1 MRVLIVDDH
10 PMYRA
15 GLAAALSS
23 LSDITVVGEAGDGE
37 AAVESAL
44 RLAPDVVLMD
54 LHMPVM
60 NGVEATARLRKELPG
75 TAVVVLTMLE
85 SDESVAAAVRAGAR
99 GYLLK
104 EAGRD
109 EILRALEACRD
120 GGAYFGPN
128 AARALAGLVGA
139 ETRRAVANPVLPELT
154 EREVEILDL
163 VARGL
168 SNAAIASRLY
178 VSDKTVRNYVSTV
191 YGKLGVSD
199 RAAAVARARD
209 AGLGSGPSGRR

>member
-10 PMYRA
+10 PMYRE
-15 GLAAALSS
+15 GLVAALSGRPGV
-23 LSDITVVGEAGDGE
+23 TVVGEAGDGAE
-37 AAVESAL
+37 AVELAV
-44 RLAPDVVLMD
+44 RLAPDIVLMD

-60 NGVEATARLRKELPG
+60 NGVEATRRLLEELPEV
-75 TAVVVLTMLE
+75 AIVVLTMLE
-85 SDESVAAAVRAGAR
+85 SDDSLAAAVRAGAR

-104 EAGRD
+104 GAGRA
-109 EILRALEACRD
+109 EILRALEICRD

-128 AARALAGLVGA
+128 AARALAGLVGV
-139 ETRRAVANPVLPELT
+139 EPRRAVANPVLPELT

-163 VARGL
+163 MARGL

-178 VSDKTVRNYVSTV
+178 VSDKTVRNYVSAV
-191 YGKLGVSD
+191 YGKLGVND

-209 AGLGSGPSGRR
+209 AGLGSGPPGGR

>member
-163 VARGL
+163 MARGL

>member
-10 PMYRA
+10 PMYRE
-15 GLAAALSS
+15 GLIAALSGRP
-23 LSDITVVGEAGDGE
+23 DVTVVGEAGDGA
-37 AAVESAL
+37 AAVELAV

-60 NGVEATARLRKELPG
+60 NGVEATGRLRAELPDV
-75 TAVVVLTMLE
+75 AVVVLTMLE
-85 SDESVAAAVRAGAR
+85 SDESLAAAVRAGAR

-104 EAGRD
+104 GAGRA

-120 GGAYFGPN
+120 GGAYFGRN

-139 ETRRAVANPVLPELT
+139 ESRRPVANPVLPELT

-163 VARGL
+163 MARGL

-191 YGKLGVSD
+191 YGKLGVGD

-209 AGLGSGPSGRR
+209 AGLGAGLPGGR

>member
-10 PMYRA
+10 PMYRE
-15 GLAAALSS
+15 GLVAALSGQPGV
-23 LSDITVVGEAGDGE
+23 TVVGEAGDGA
-37 AAVESAL
+37 AAVELAV
-44 RLAPDVVLMD
+44 RRAPDIVLMD

-60 NGVEATARLRKELPG
+60 NGVEATGRLLSERPDI
-75 TAVVVLTMLE
+75 AIVVLTMLE
-85 SDESVAAAVRAGAR
+85 SDDSLAAAVRAGAR

-104 EAGRD
+104 GAGRA
-109 EILRALEACRD
+109 EILRALETCME

-128 AARALAGLVGA
+128 AARALAGLVGS
-139 ETRRAVANPVLPELT
+139 EPRRTVANPVLPELT

-163 VARGL
+163 MARGL

-178 VSDKTVRNYVSTV
+178 VSDKTVRNYVSAV
-191 YGKLGVSD
+191 YGKLGVND

-209 AGLGSGPSGRR
+209 AGLGSGLPGGR

>member
-10 PMYRA
+10 PMYRE
-15 GLAAALSS
+15 GLAAALSR
-23 LSDITVVGEAGDGE
+23 LPDITVVGEAGDGA

-60 NGVEATARLRKELPG
+60 NGVEATARLLKELPG

-85 SDESVAAAVRAGAR
+85 SDESLAAAVRAGAR

-109 EILRALEACRD
+109 EILRALEACRG

-139 ETRRAVANPVLPELT
+139 ETRRAVANPALPELT

-163 VARGL
+163 MARGL

-191 YGKLGVSD
+191 YGKLGVGD

-209 AGLGSGPSGRR
+209 AGLGSGPPGRR

>member
-10 PMYRA
+10 PMYRE
-15 GLAAALSS
+15 GLIAALSGRPGV
-23 LSDITVVGEAGDGE
+23 TVVGEAGDGA
-37 AAVESAL
+37 AAVELAV

-60 NGVEATARLRKELPG
+60 NGVEATGRLRAELPDV
-75 TAVVVLTMLE
+75 AVVVLTMLE
-85 SDESVAAAVRAGAR
+85 SDESLAAAVRAGAR

-104 EAGRD
+104 GAGRA

-139 ETRRAVANPVLPELT
+139 ETRRSVANPVLPDLT

-163 VARGL
+163 MARGL

-191 YGKLGVSD
+191 YGKLDVGD

-209 AGLGSGPSGRR
+209 AGLGAGLPGGR

>member
-10 PMYRA
+10 PMYRE
-15 GLAAALSS
+15 GLVATLSRQPGV
-23 LSDITVVGEAGDGE
+23 TVVGEAGDGAE
-37 AAVESAL
+37 AVELAV
-44 RLAPDVVLMD
+44 RLAPDIVLMD

-60 NGVEATARLRKELPG
+60 NGVEATGRLLAELPG
-75 TAVVVLTMLE
+75 VAIVVLTMLE
-85 SDESVAAAVRAGAR
+85 SDDSLAAAVRAGAR

-104 EAGRD
+104 GAGRA
-109 EILRALEACRD
+109 EIVRALEVCRD

-139 ETRRAVANPVLPELT
+139 ESRRTVANPVLPELT

-163 VARGL
+163 MARGL

-191 YGKLGVSD
+191 YGKLGVTD

-209 AGLGSGPSGRR
+209 AGLGSGLSGAR